1 MARKSSSPKPQ
12 GWIDPA
18 TGRAILFGLSLAL
31 AAFVAWDAYRQ
42 TGDGSFTVRLA
53 LMAALSLWL
62 VYRLALWVTRGLRRG
77 RD

>member
-1 MARKSSSPKPQ
+1 MARKPPPSEPQ

-18 TGRAILFGLSLAL
+18 TGRTILFVVALAL
-31 AAFVAWDAYRQ
+31 AVFVGWDAYRQ
-42 TGDGSFTVRLA
+42 TGDWSFTIRLA

-62 VYRLALWVTRGLRRG
+62 IYRLALWVTRALRRG